1 MDIEK
6 LRADAPMG
14 ENQFYGWFDDS
25 DQQTP
30 SYEPPRDAPCLFCG
44 QKISADDVRTHSITH
59 VEGYAR
65 RSYFYRTHR
74 TCAVLAIALAAAAEE
89 AKQAQ
94 FTDDPKHD
102 HWAQACEEVS
112 DRLRT
117 LATQLG
123 AANG

>member
-1 MDIEK
+1 MDLSK
-6 LRADAPMG
+6 LEEDAARAA
-14 ENQFYGWFDDS
+14 
-25 DQQTP
+25 
-30 SYEPPRDAPCLFCG
+30 RDALNVDGTF
-44 QKISADDVRTHSITH
+44 DVRSPDECSLDDREQSEWDATVRAT
-59 VEGYAR
+59 R
-65 RSYFYRTHR
+65 
-74 TCAVLAIALAAAAEE
+74 AVLAIALAAAAEE

>member
-1 MDIEK
+1 MDISK
-6 LRADAPMG
+6 LVEDGARAICRSG
-14 ENQFYGWFDDS
+14 KFES
-25 DQQTP
+25 
-30 SYEPPRDAPCLFCG
+30 G
-44 QKISADDVRTHSITH
+44 QGTCSLLCMEALGDVRKSGCSRSTRLHGSL
-59 VEGYAR
+59 AR
-65 RSYFYRTHR
+65 
-74 TCAVLAIALAAAAEE
+74 AVLAIALAAAAET

>member
-6 LRADAPMG
+6 MVEDGAVLMRDMMG
-14 ENQFYGWFDDS
+14 CGLTIGGKTVFCDD
-25 DQQTP
+25 
-30 SYEPPRDAPCLFCG
+30 
-44 QKISADDVRTHSITH
+44 KSADFPMTCSCH
-59 VEGYAR
+59 EYAR
-65 RSYFYRTHR
+65 
-74 TCAVLAIALAAAAEE
+74 AVLAIALAAAAET

-117 LATQLG
+117 LATQLE